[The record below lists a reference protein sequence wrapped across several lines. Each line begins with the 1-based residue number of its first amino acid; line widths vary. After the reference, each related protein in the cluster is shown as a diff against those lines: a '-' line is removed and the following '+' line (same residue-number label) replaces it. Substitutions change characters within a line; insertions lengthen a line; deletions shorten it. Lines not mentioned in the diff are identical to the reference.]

1 MDEEFAKDNKRDPTV
16 MSAYGFYTKKDPKLT
31 SITSRLSMRQSSRRR

>member
-16 MSAYGFYTKKDPKLT
+16 MSAYGFYTKKDSKPA
-31 SITSRLSMRQSSRRR
+31 SIASRLGMRQSSRRG